1 MSRFFD
7 AYRAFH
13 EQGFIPIFVRDEF
26 DSKAQ
31 LDACLQA
38 GCKGIE
44 YTLRR
49 PDAREMIPWIRKN
62 YPELYLLVGSTFDD
76 EKIVR
81 QMRRRHPQLMTIDEV
96 ADMGV
101 DGFVS
106 MLPWRDDTIRKYAA
120 THVII
125 PNAMTV
131 GEAVRQTSA
140 GASFIKILGP
150 TFDLVRRLREG
161 ASFDYCPVMITGGM
175 SAERIPQAVEAGAV
189 LAGAGFDVL
198 LKGISPGADS
208 SQMAESVRRCLGAV
222 RDARAEHFPRLAAAV
237 GADRGVWL
245 DWLPHYHPFDDLPEQ
260 GP

>member
-26 DSKAQ
+26 DSKAE
-31 LDACLQA
+31 LEACLEA

-49 PDAREMIPWIRKN
+49 SDIREMIPWIRKN
-62 YPELYLLVGSTFDD
+62 YPDVYLLVGSTVDD

-106 MLPWRDDTIRKYAA
+106 MFGWRLDTIHKYAE
-120 THVII
+120 THIVI
-125 PNAMTV
+125 PTAMTT
-131 GEAVRQTSA
+131 GEALRQTGA
-140 GASFIKILGP
+140 GSSFIKVPGP
-150 TFDLVRRLREG
+150 GPDFVKRFREA

-175 SAERIPQAVEAGAV
+175 TPERISLAVEAGAAV
-189 LAGAGFDVL
+189 AAAGFDL
-198 LKGISPGADS
+198 MLKGRDTDVGAS
-208 SQMAESVRRCLGAV
+208 EMAEQVRRSLEAV
-222 RDARAEHFPRLAAAV
+222 RDARAKRFPQLAAAW
-237 GADRGVWL
+237 GADRETWL
-245 DWLPHYHPFDDLPEQ
+245 AALPHYHPFENLSAQ
-260 GP
+260 GL